1 MTPTILMLLMAFE
14 IFNLGHIRYEDYVY
28 PISIQLLGQAIT
40 GISLIWIPV
49 FAFWQNYHEDG
60 AESKIWLLKPTQV
73 SNSNEKKD
81 ICYILFPFGIRNGE
95 DKRPM
100 EHRKNSLT
108 DVSSQ

>member
-1 MTPTILMLLMAFE
+1 MLLMAFE

-60 AESKIWLLKPTQV
+60 ADSKIWLLKPTQV
-73 SNSNEKKD
+73 RDSRMKKKGHCN
-81 ICYILFPFGIRNGE
+81 ISCFRNGE

-100 EHRKNSLT
+100 EHRKNSST
-108 DVSSQ
+108 YRPNEVT